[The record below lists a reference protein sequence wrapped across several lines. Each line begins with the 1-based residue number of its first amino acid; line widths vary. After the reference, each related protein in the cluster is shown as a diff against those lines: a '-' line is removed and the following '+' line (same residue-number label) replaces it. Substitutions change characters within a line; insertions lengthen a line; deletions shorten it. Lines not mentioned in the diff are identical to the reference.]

1 MLQITPSFW
10 EKIPLPTP
18 KCPKL
23 LDDEE
28 QCSKKKKKAV
38 MTTSN
43 LASAQG
49 EAVSSSS

>member
-28 QCSKKKKKAV
+28 QCSKKKKAV